1 MQNSIENTR
10 LRLYMIVQDIE
21 LACFGRP
28 HDVMMEDL
36 SVDAVRVQHPVD
48 VQYPAEVSWFDAGC

>member
-1 MQNSIENTR
+1 
-10 LRLYMIVQDIE
+10 MIVQDIE